1 MSLALALLAS
11 AASACAVPPPEAVA
25 QRALPYAAFD
35 SRGSPFGWRAL
46 AATGCTD
53 AAVSLLTQYAQANRS
68 DLAAAEAR
76 EIAFHIG
83 QALAMA
89 GREQESIEP
98 FERALDSGAAP
109 EWTAYVTATLAFLRR
124 DAVAL
129 QAARASYAALA
140 PGSMR
145 LRIIDG
151 LVACPAEPYAK
162 AAHCK
167 M

>member
-1 MSLALALLAS
+1 MSLAVALLAA
-11 AASACAVPPPEAVA
+11 AASMCAVPSSEEVA

-46 AATGCTD
+46 AASGCTD
-53 AAVSLLTQYAQANRS
+53 AAVDLLAQYSEANR
-68 DLAAAEAR
+68 DRLAAAEAG

-89 GREQESIEP
+89 GREQEAIAP
-98 FERALDSGAAP
+98 FERALEPQVSA
-109 EWTAYVTATLAFLRR
+109 EWAAYVRATLAFLRR
-124 DAVAL
+124 DAAAL
-129 QAARASYAALA
+129 HAARTSYATLA

-151 LVACPAEPYAK
+151 FVACPTESYMK

-167 M
+167 R

>member
-1 MSLALALLAS
+1 MSLAIALIAS
-11 AASACAVPPPEAVA
+11 GASACAVPPSEAVG
-25 QRALPYAAFD
+25 QQALPYAAFD
-35 SRGSPFGWRAL
+35 SRASPFGWRAL

-53 AAVSLLTQYAQANRS
+53 AAVSLLQNYAAANRIR
-68 DLAAAEAR
+68 LAAAEAR

-89 GREQESIEP
+89 GREQESIAP
-98 FERALDSGAAP
+98 FEQALDSAAP
-109 EWTAYVTATLAFLRR
+109 PEWAAYVKATLAFLRR
-124 DAVAL
+124 DGAAL
-129 QAARASYAALA
+129 QAARAAYAALA

-151 LVACPAEPYAK
+151 LVACPTEPYAR
-162 AAHCK
+162 AVHCK